1 MTPMN
6 IPVSNPV
13 SEKSTSVTLCGPVYT
28 LIGFSGV
35 PITSILSESSFQPG
49 AYIRT
54 LIRSVH
60 PSPSYLSLQSCRVNA
75 SFVQNFIMIPVVFF
89 TIVKPVSADAD
100 CDSVGAIATAP
111 IINIAA
117 TVAPARIV
125 LSCRP
130 AIRHMTNLPIK
141 NKARI

>member
-1 MTPMN
+1 MN

-54 LIRSVH
+54 FIRSVH

-75 SFVQNFIMIPVVFF
+75 SFVQNFIMIPAVFF
-89 TIVKPVSADAD
+89 TIVKPVSADAG
-100 CDSVGAIATAP
+100 CDSAGAIAAAP

-117 TVAPARIV
+117 AVAPARIA

-130 AIRHMTNLPIK
+130 AIHHMTDLPIK